1 MSRTAHATRRDTGL
15 LLARSDGRPQVAS
28 PEWDPR
34 GREDRRSRRVGVGL
48 AHTRVAVA
56 VSRLLLQLQLA
67 RRTLR
72 LGDCSRVA
80 CVVRVGAC
88 GASAV
93 ADERDDM
100 PPAPG
105 DPRFGAGGMD
115 SEADA
120 GDRRTRTHR
129 PGFPGRAYSAAMPGW
144 PPCRR
149 PCYKPSFHGSSRFG
163 CTRRRLAPPK
173 CLLEAQK
180 ASALPRRFRS
190 YDFGLLFLC
199 TVR

>member
-1 MSRTAHATRRDTGL
+1 MSRTAHATRHGAFSSPDQMADHRWPVLNGIPEAGRTG
-15 LLARSDGRPQVAS
+15 G
-28 PEWDPR
+28 
-34 GREDRRSRRVGVGL
+34 VGVGL

-129 PGFPGRAYSAAMPGW
+129 PGFPGRAYSAAMPNVRMATMS
-144 PPCRR
+144 PP
-149 PCYKPSFHGSSRFG
+149 
-163 CTRRRLAPPK
+163 
-173 CLLEAQK
+173 LLQA
-180 ASALPRRFRS
+180 
-190 YDFGLLFLC
+190 
-199 TVR
+199 